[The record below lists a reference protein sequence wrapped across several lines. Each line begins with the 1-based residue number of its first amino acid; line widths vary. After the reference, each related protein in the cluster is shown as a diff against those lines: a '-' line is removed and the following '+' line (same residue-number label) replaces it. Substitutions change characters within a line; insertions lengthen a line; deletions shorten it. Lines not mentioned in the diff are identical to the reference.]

1 MHGLPRSDADCRAP
15 LIGERG
21 ARRIAYDP
29 AVTDED
35 VPSPIDLRDPG
46 VAAAWA
52 AEADAKRPWRSEL
65 RQAIA
70 TLVRDTAPPP
80 RHVLELGC
88 GPGLL
93 AEAVL
98 AACPIARYV
107 ALDFSPPMLA
117 MAGRRVGGDPGVQLV
132 QADFTQPAWTAA
144 VAAPFDAVIAMQA
157 VHEIRHK
164 RHVPRLYGEVF
175 GLLRPGGLLAVCDH
189 APFDVSAR
197 WTALYATVDE
207 QHAALAAAGFTE
219 RTTQRAE
226 RGMYIVSAR
235 RPLAP

>member
-1 MHGLPRSDADCRAP
+1 M
-15 LIGERG
+15 
-21 ARRIAYDP
+21 
-29 AVTDED
+29 DED
-35 VPSPIDLRDPG
+35 VPSRIDLRDP
-46 VAAAWA
+46 VDAATWV
-52 AEADAKRPWRSEL
+52 AEADVKRPWRSEL
-65 RQAIA
+65 RRAIA
-70 TLVRDTAPPP
+70 ALVRDSVPPP

-98 AACPIARYV
+98 AACPVARYA

-117 MAGRRVGGDPGVQLV
+117 MARQRVGGDPAVQLV

-144 VAAPFDAVIAMQA
+144 VAAPVDAVIAMQA

-164 RHVPRLYGEVF
+164 RRVPGLYGQVF

-189 APFDVSAR
+189 APYDDSPR
-197 WTALYATVDE
+197 WTALCATVDE

-226 RGMYIVSAR
+226 HGMYLVSGR

>member
-1 MHGLPRSDADCRAP
+1 VADAESDA
-15 LIGERG
+15 
-21 ARRIAYDP
+21 
-29 AVTDED
+29 D

-46 VAAAWA
+46 DAATWA
-52 AEADAKRPWRSEL
+52 AEADAKRPWRAEL
-65 RQAIA
+65 RRAIA
-70 TLVRDTAPPP
+70 ELVREAAPPP
-80 RHVLELGC
+80 RHVLELGA

-98 AACPIARYV
+98 QACPVERYV

-117 MAGRRVGGDPGVQLV
+117 MCRRRVGGNPAVQLV
-132 QADFTQPAWTAA
+132 QADFTRPAWADA

-164 RHVPRLYGEVF
+164 RHVPRLYGQVL
-175 GLLRPGGLLAVCDH
+175 GVLRPGGLLAVCDH
-189 APFDVSAR
+189 APFDDSAK

-219 RTTQRAE
+219 RTTRRAE
-226 RGMYIVSAR
+226 RGMYVVSGR

>member
-1 MHGLPRSDADCRAP
+1 
-15 LIGERG
+15 
-21 ARRIAYDP
+21 
-29 AVTDED
+29 VTDDD
-35 VPSPIDLRDPG
+35 VPPGIDLRDPG
-46 VAAAWA
+46 VAVTWA
-52 AEADAKRPWRSEL
+52 AEADAKRPWRGEL
-65 RQAIA
+65 RRTIA
-70 TLVRDTAPPP
+70 ALVRDVVPPP

-93 AEAVL
+93 VEAVL
-98 AACPIARYV
+98 AACPAERYV

-117 MAGRRVGGDPGVQLV
+117 MARRRAGDDPAVQFV
-132 QADFTQPAWTAA
+132 QADFTRPAWTAA

-164 RHVPRLYGEVF
+164 RHVPRLYGEVL

-189 APFDVSAR
+189 APFDDSAR

-226 RGMYIVSAR
+226 HGMYVVSAR